1 MSEEG
6 WVLTGVL
13 VLNLTNVEVK
23 SHMTSLGEQVAI
35 RTLLNFFP
43 HLNHFLVLVTYL
55 FNHAITEIVY
65 LSQHL

>member
-13 VLNLTNVEVK
+13 VLNLTNVEVE
-23 SHMTSLGEQVAI
+23 SHVTSLGKQVAI
-35 RTLLNFFP
+35 RTLLHLSP
-43 HLNHFLVLVTYL
+43 HLYHFLVLVTYL
-55 FNHAITEIVY
+55 LNHAITEIVH

>member
-6 WVLTGVL
+6 WVLTGIL

-23 SHMTSLGEQVAI
+23 SHVTSLGKQVTI
-35 RTLLNFFP
+35 RTLLHLFP
-43 HLNHFLVLVTYL
+43 HLNHLFVLVTYL
-55 FNHAITEIVY
+55 LNHAITEIVY